1 MTADLVRLVHDYMEA
16 NNERDHARRRAIIDR
31 VFTEDGS
38 YIDDA
43 LPEATVGRDALDKQ
57 MAYFHEN
64 FPEHIFTL
72 VGIISVHHDMALF
85 TWKWGA
91 PGAAGSA
98 ASGTDAV
105 LFENGRIKRVLG
117 FLN

>member
-1 MTADLVRLVHDYMEA
+1 MSAELVGLIHSYFEA
-16 NNERDHARRRAIIDR
+16 NNERDHGKRREIIDR
-31 VFTEDGS
+31 IFTEDGS
-38 YIDDA
+38 YVDDN
-43 LPEATVGRDALDKQ
+43 LPEATVGRDALDQQ

-64 FPEHIFTL
+64 FPENDFAL
-72 VGIISVHHDMALF
+72 VGIISVHHDLALF

-91 PGAAGSA
+91 PGSPGSA

-105 LFENGRIKRVLG
+105 EFENNRIKRVLG